1 MLDIL
6 LFINLLLGQLGRIQV
21 TPDIAL
27 YLHDVVIALYIMFR
41 IPFLWKK
48 RKTLPSMSLKTPL
61 IVVSGIFLL
70 SLVVNMYR
78 FSPSV
83 IVVGI
88 SYFLRF
94 VMYALLY
101 VIVRAD
107 EKSIWYWTRWIFS
120 LGIGFAGLGIMQLFL
135 YPDLRNL
142 SLDGWDPHY
151 LRLFSTLLDPNF
163 MGMVLLVSFLS
174 GVIVISKVKNRIWC
188 VFGLLIL
195 FIAFL
200 LTYSR
205 SSYVAAIGGFIAYIV
220 LTKKWK
226 IAIWL
231 AVFCLALV
239 LLPTMG
245 GESSMLFRQVTALAR
260 ITNWQEG
267 IQYFF
272 QSPVIGFGF
281 NMAKAL
287 PHNAPMLEG
296 SAIARSTSG
305 YDNSIVFV
313 LVTSGVLGLAAFM
326 YLWGNMITIGVALL
340 RNAKTIHIGTV
351 YIVSLIALCIH
362 SMFLNTLFYPQLMI
376 LLWILTGA
384 VEKEVNK

>member
-6 LFINLLLGQLGRIQV
+6 LFINLLLGQLGRIQL
-21 TPDIAL
+21 TPTIAL
-27 YLHDVVIALYIMFR
+27 YLHDVVIGTYILFR
-41 IPFLWKK
+41 IPSLWKS
-48 RKTLPSMSLKTPL
+48 RKTVSSMVLKTPFILVSLVFL
-61 IVVSGIFLL
+61 I
-70 SLVVNMYR
+70 SLVVNIYR
-78 FSPSV
+78 FSQPELL
-83 IVVGI
+83 VGV

-94 VMYALLY
+94 VMYAVLY
-101 VIVRAD
+101 FIVRTD
-107 EKSIWYWTRWIFS
+107 NKSVWYWTRWVMS

-151 LRLFSTLLDPNF
+151 FRLFSTLLDPNF
-163 MGMVLLVSFLS
+163 MGMVLIVSFLS
-174 GVIVISKVKNRIWC
+174 GIVTINKMKTRMWGVL
-188 VFGLLIL
+188 GLLII

-226 IAIWL
+226 IALWL
-231 AVFCLALV
+231 VVFCLTLAF
-239 LLPTMG
+239 LPTIG
-245 GESSMLFRQVTALAR
+245 GESSMLFRQVTAFAR

-267 IQYFF
+267 MQYFF

-281 NMAKAL
+281 NMVKAL
-287 PHNAPMLEG
+287 PHNAPTLEVG
-296 SAIARSTSG
+296 AIARSTGG

-313 LVTSGVLGLAAFM
+313 LVTTGLIGLAACTF
-326 YLWGNMITIGVALL
+326 LWSKMVGIGITLL
-340 RNAKTIHIGTV
+340 KNTKTIQLGTLYV
-351 YIVSLIALCIH
+351 VLLVAFFIH

-376 LLWILTGA
+376 LLWVLTGA
-384 VEKEVNK
+384 VEKEANK